1 MTAKM
6 NTGGVPREVLRER
19 ERVSWDLRQRGW
31 THERISVEL
40 NLERSTVSKILN
52 RVSKRYND
60 HIIEAMAEERAT
72 QVARLNLIVDESMR
86 AWERSKAAKKLARKQ
101 QTGSSG
107 SGTGSPV
114 RSSEVVE
121 TRLEDRD
128 GDPRYLDTAMKAMAD
143 IRRILGLDAPLKSLA
158 VDLKTLTDA
167 QLDRLAAGAD
177 IVDVLSGR

>member
-6 NTGGVPREVLRER
+6 NTGGVPREILRER
-19 ERVSWDLRQRGW
+19 ERRSWDLRQKGW
-31 THERISVEL
+31 THERIAVEL
-40 NLERSTVSKILN
+40 NLERSTVSKILG

-86 AWERSKAAKKLARKQ
+86 AWERSKTPTKKARKQ
-101 QTGSSG
+101 HTGTAV
-107 SGTGSPV
+107 GTGT
-114 RSSEVVE
+114 ELVE